1 MIATSS
7 ISKIQISRW
16 MGWCLAVTKIDNN
29 VHAVSAN
36 VVDCPT
42 QLILW
47 FFDWVNVTSDNIYP
61 YSHNSE
67 IFNIFAVLA
76 TRSAI
81 ADLVRMRAKLLKWSA
96 FRPHF
101 TFKVSF
107 SPLWEKSCSEA
118 VKKRREKCQS
128 DWERGWGAASLGKW
142 DYIILPPWWTTS
154 HFCRKKCF

>member
-42 QLILW
+42 QFILW

-81 ADLVRMRAKLLKWSA
+81 GLGPHAGQTAKWSA

-107 SPLWEKSCSEA
+107 SPLWEKKLQWSCE
-118 VKKRREKCQS
+118 KRREKCQS
-128 DWERGWGAASLGKW
+128 DWGRWWGHTSHGKW
-142 DYIILPPWWTTS
+142 NYMYNIP
-154 HFCRKKCF
+154 

>member
-118 VKKRREKCQS
+118 VKKG
-128 DWERGWGAASLGKW
+128 ERSVNQIEDDGEGMHFMGNG
-142 DYIILPPWWTTS
+142 IICITVLP
-154 HFCRKKCF
+154 